1 MKNNNQEFKGILR
14 DLPFKYIFSH
24 KNILEDFINSYY
36 EYIKEN
42 KKYGLSNLTPE
53 SYISPN
59 KIDIK
64 KCFGDI
70 VATLTNGEIIL
81 IEAYTTFNKNSYN
94 KSLNY
99 LTRLYSNQIKI
110 SDKDYRRAKKVTC
123 LNLMKGNYHNKNN
136 KLVNRYNLRNEITYK
151 ILDTEEIEM
160 VLIRL
165 DQIANKEYTLDKS
178 RFIRW
183 LKLINATSMKEL
195 EKIGKGD
202 KIMEES
208 IEYLKRYTGSELD
221 HGFWDIVAEHEI
233 NAEER
238 GEKRGKKQG
247 ILEIAKNMLTNGF
260 KESDII
266 KCTGLTKKQ
275 IENIK

>member
-1 MKNNNQEFKGILR
+1 
-14 DLPFKYIFSH
+14 
-24 KNILEDFINSYY
+24 
-36 EYIKEN
+36 
-42 KKYGLSNLTPE
+42 
-53 SYISPN
+53 
-59 KIDIK
+59 
-64 KCFGDI
+64 
-70 VATLTNGEIIL
+70 
-81 IEAYTTFNKNSYN
+81 
-94 KSLNY
+94 
-99 LTRLYSNQIKI
+99 
-110 SDKDYRRAKKVTC
+110 
-123 LNLMKGNYHNKNN
+123 
-136 KLVNRYNLRNEITYK
+136 
-151 ILDTEEIEM
+151 M

-165 DQIANKEYTLDKS
+165 DQIANEEYTLDKS

-247 ILEIAKNMLTNGF
+247 ILEIAKNMLLGGV
-260 KESDII
+260 KEKDII
-266 KCTGLTKKQ
+266 KYTGLSKKQ
-275 IENIK
+275 IENIKLD